1 MLEVS
6 MKFRLGNFPSIAL
19 TLLVGRT
26 KPYPELE
33 QPAHCR
39 VKPGFL
45 PNMNLPKAE
54 LNSKSLT
61 KRRREVSYGCVFFV
75 QEKVYQK
82 KVFQL
87 MRKTV
92 KSVFWLSLWRSTRF
106 TSKNVF

>member
-45 PNMNLPKAE
+45 PKPEYERLEDPV
-54 LNSKSLT
+54 LT
-61 KRRREVSYGCVFFV
+61 LVGLR
-75 QEKVYQK
+75 
-82 KVFQL
+82 
-87 MRKTV
+87 
-92 KSVFWLSLWRSTRF
+92 
-106 TSKNVF
+106 